1 MIDEQELRSQIID
14 FARMLEPSG
23 LSVNRSGNISARWK
37 DGFLITPTGMVY
49 EQLEFTDVVF
59 VAMDG
64 ALVPG
69 QRAPSSEW
77 RFHQAAYRDRP
88 EIGSVVHC
96 HSTHATAL
104 ACTGR
109 AIPAFHYMVAVAG
122 GDSVACAPYATF
134 GGEDL
139 ARNVAAA
146 LSGGRRACLLANH
159 GQVACGADLDAAFAL
174 AKDVEELAR
183 QYIIA
188 LQIGGVTLLDSAEM
202 SRVLDAFTHYGR
214 QDEALD

>member
-1 MIDEQELRSQIID
+1 MIDEEELRSQIID

-49 EQLEFTDVVF
+49 EQLEPDDVVF
-59 VAMDG
+59 VGMDG
-64 ALVPG
+64 ALATG

-77 RFHQAAYRDRP
+77 RFHQAAYRDRA
-88 EIGSVVHC
+88 EFGAVVHC

-109 AIPAFHYMVAVAG
+109 PIPAFHYMVAVAG
-122 GDSVACAPYATF
+122 GESIACAPYATF

-139 ARNVAAA
+139 ASNVAAA

-159 GQVACGADLDAAFAL
+159 GQVACGGDLDAAFAL

-183 QYIIA
+183 QYIVA
-188 LQIGGVTLLDSAEM
+188 LQIGGVNLLDSAEM
-202 SRVLDAFTHYGR
+202 TRVLEAFTRYGR
-214 QDEALD
+214 QDQALT

>member
-1 MIDEQELRSQIID
+1 MIDEEELRAQIID

-23 LSVNRSGNISARWK
+23 LSVNRSGNVSARWK

-49 EQLEFTDVVF
+49 EQLEFADVVF
-59 VAMDG
+59 VGMDG
-64 ALVPG
+64 ALAAG

-88 EIGSVVHC
+88 EIGAVVHC

-104 ACTGR
+104 ACTGQP
-109 AIPAFHYMVAVAG
+109 IPAFHYMVAVAG
-122 GDSVACAPYATF
+122 GETIDCAPYATF

-146 LSGGRRACLLANH
+146 LAGGRRACLLANH
-159 GQVACGADLDAAFAL
+159 GQIACGGDLEAAFAL

-188 LQIGGVTLLDSAEM
+188 LQIGGVKLLDSAEM
-202 SRVLDAFTHYGR
+202 RRVLDAFTRYGR
-214 QDEALD
+214 QDETPG

>member
-1 MIDEQELRSQIID
+1 MIDEEELRSQIID

-49 EQLEFTDVVF
+49 EQLEPDDVVF
-59 VAMDG
+59 VGMDG
-64 ALVPG
+64 ALATG

-77 RFHQAAYRDRP
+77 RFHQAAYRDRA
-88 EIGSVVHC
+88 EFGAVVHC

-109 AIPAFHYMVAVAG
+109 PIPAFHYMVAVAG
-122 GDSVACAPYATF
+122 GESIACAPYATF

-159 GQVACGADLDAAFAL
+159 GQVACGGDLDAAFAL

-183 QYIIA
+183 QYIVA
-188 LQIGGVTLLDSAEM
+188 LQIGGVNLLDSAEM
-202 SRVLDAFTHYGR
+202 TRVLEAFTRCGR
-214 QDEALD
+214 QDQALT

>member
-1 MIDEQELRSQIID
+1 MIDEDELRAQIID

-23 LSVNRSGNISARWK
+23 LSVNRSGNISARWA

-49 EQLEFTDVVF
+49 EHLDPGDVVF
-59 VAMDG
+59 VGMDG
-64 ALVPG
+64 AVAAG

-77 RFHQAAYRDRP
+77 RFHQAAYRDRA
-88 EIGSVVHC
+88 EIGAVVHC

-109 AIPAFHYMVAVAG
+109 SIPAFHYMVAAAG
-122 GDSVACAPYATF
+122 GDCIECAPYATF

-139 ARNVAAA
+139 ASNVAEA
-146 LSGGRRACLLANH
+146 LSGGRRACLMANH
-159 GQVACGADLDAAFAL
+159 GQIACGLDLDAALAL

-183 QYIIA
+183 QYIVT
-188 LQIGGVTLLDSAEM
+188 LQIGGVKLLDRAEM
-202 SRVLDAFTHYGR
+202 ARVLDKFADYGR
-214 QDEALD
+214 QETTPD

>member
-1 MIDEQELRSQIID
+1 MIDEDELRAQIID

-49 EQLEFTDVVF
+49 EHLEPADVVF
-59 VAMDG
+59 VRTDG
-64 ALVPG
+64 AVAAR

-77 RFHQAAYRDRP
+77 RFHQAAYRDAA
-88 EIGSVVHC
+88 EIGAVVHC

-109 AIPAFHYMVAVAG
+109 SIPAFHYMVAVAG
-122 GDSVACAPYATF
+122 GDSIDCAPYATF

-139 ARNVAAA
+139 ARNVAAVLA
-146 LSGGRRACLLANH
+146 GGRRACLLANH
-159 GQVACGADLDAAFAL
+159 GQIACGGDLDAAFAL

-183 QYIIA
+183 QYVIA
-188 LQIGGVTLLDSAEM
+188 LQIGEVKLLDAAEM
-202 SRVLDAFTHYGR
+202 ARVLDAFTLYGR
-214 QDEALD
+214 QDQTPD